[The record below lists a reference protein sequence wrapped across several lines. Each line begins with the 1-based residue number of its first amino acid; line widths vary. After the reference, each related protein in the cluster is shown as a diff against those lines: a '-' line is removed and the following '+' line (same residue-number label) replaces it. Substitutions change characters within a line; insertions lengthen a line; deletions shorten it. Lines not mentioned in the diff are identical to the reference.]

1 MSNRS
6 SPPPNAKD
14 PRDRPSNNRPPHK
27 ICPRDG
33 YMSDRSSPPPN
44 PKDPRD
50 RPNNDRPSPPPYP
63 KDPKD
68 RPSNDKP
75 PLPHFRCDSTDE
87 TTQSHEPSGHLDVD
101 TAAAKKIMELET
113 EIRALNKKV
122 KNRQYLEIQL
132 TPIELVLF
140 LRVTILTQ
148 CVSAEFPNIDDF

>member
-1 MSNRS
+1 
-6 SPPPNAKD
+6 
-14 PRDRPSNNRPPHK
+14 
-27 ICPRDG
+27 
-33 YMSDRSSPPPN
+33 MSDRSSPPPN

-113 EIRALNKKV
+113 EIRALNTKV
-122 KNRQYLEIQL
+122 KSRKYLEIQL
-132 TPIELVLF
+132 TRIELEL
-140 LRVTILTQ
+140 LHLGTKLKQ
-148 CVSAEFPNIDDF
+148 L